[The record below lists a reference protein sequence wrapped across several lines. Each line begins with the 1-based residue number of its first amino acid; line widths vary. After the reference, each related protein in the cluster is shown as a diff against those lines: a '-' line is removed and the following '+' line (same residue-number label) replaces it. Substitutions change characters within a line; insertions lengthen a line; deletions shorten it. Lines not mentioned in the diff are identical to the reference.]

1 MADLSPVENLRIPS
15 KVTCDTC
22 VTDALLY
29 ILHKINVDYTS
40 LQLI

>member
-22 VTDALLY
+22 VTDALQY
-29 ILHKINVDYTS
+29 IFHKINVDYTS